1 MTTSLNP
8 IDIWEDKVAYKG
20 VANNLNNLF
29 KENYTK
35 SSSL

>member
-1 MTTSLNP
+1 MTTSLNS
-8 IDIWEDKVAYKG
+8 IDKWKDKVAYKG
-20 VANNLNNLF
+20 AANNLNNLF